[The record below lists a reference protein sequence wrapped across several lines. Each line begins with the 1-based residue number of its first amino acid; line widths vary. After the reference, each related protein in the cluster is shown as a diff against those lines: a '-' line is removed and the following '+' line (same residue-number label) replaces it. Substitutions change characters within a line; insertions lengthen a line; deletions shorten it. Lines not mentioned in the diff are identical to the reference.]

1 MAESNMVRSRIVLP
15 KGQQKKFIET
25 VQTKQNASI
34 DTLAKMAKGSPRT
47 LRDWKRE
54 KFLASYKVFL
64 IFSRYA
70 NIPIPKTAKR
80 LEQFWYVNRGAL
92 AGGKA
97 IMQKYGRVPSN
108 EDIRKKK
115 WYEWWNK
122 VGRFNTSSFLAR
134 PLHFRKPR
142 QSTDLAEF
150 FGIMIGDGGM
160 TDYQIIITLHHTD
173 DLAYS
178 KFVIHLIKKLFDVSP
193 KIYHRPKI
201 SVNNIAISRSRLIV
215 YLKIFGLVT
224 GNKIKQQLDI
234 PDWIKNR
241 APFLKACIRG
251 LVDTDGCIIR
261 HKYAVNNKKYSYKKL
276 SFTSMSKPLRE
287 TVFRAF
293 KKFGLTPT
301 ISQNRDVRLHGIK
314 DMGVYFSLIG
324 SHNPKHLN
332 KYYN

>member
-15 KGQQKKFIET
+15 KGQQKKFIEA
-25 VQTKQNASI
+25 VQKKQNASI
-34 DTLAKMAKGSPRT
+34 DALAKIVKVSSRT

-54 KFLASYKVFL
+54 KFLALYKAFL

-70 NIPIPKTAKR
+70 NIPIPKTAKKR
-80 LEQFWYVNRGAL
+80 KPFWYVNDGAR

-97 IMQKYGRVPSN
+97 VMQKYGRVPSN
-108 EDIRKKK
+108 ENVRKKK
-115 WYEWWNK
+115 WHEWWNK
-122 VGRFNTSSFLAR
+122 VGRFNTSSFLAQ
-134 PLHFRKPR
+134 PLYFRKPTL
-142 QSTDLAEF
+142 SKDLAEF

-178 KFVIHLIKKLFDVSP
+178 KFVIHLIKKLFGVSP

-201 SVNNIAISRSRLIV
+201 SVNNIAISRSKLIV
-215 YLKIFGLVT
+215 YLKTLGLVT
-224 GNKIKQQLDI
+224 GNKIKQQLDV
-234 PDWIKNR
+234 PRWIKDR
-241 APFLKACIRG
+241 DLFLKACIRG

-261 HKYAVNNKKYSYKKL
+261 HKYTVNNKKYSYKKL

-287 TVFRAF
+287 TVFKAF

-301 ISQNRDVRLHGIK
+301 ISQNRDVRLHSIK
-314 DMGVYFSLIG
+314 DMGTYFSLIG